1 MRRVLFFCE
10 AVTLAHVARP
20 VTLAGALDP
29 ALYEVVIACSDRS
42 RSFAGMGPWPFKSL
56 DSISSERFLAALASG
71 RPVYDLETLRRY
83 VTRDLELIDEVRPDL
98 VIGDFRLSLSV
109 SARVAGVP
117 YITVTNAYWSPYYPR
132 IAYPLPVLPM
142 TKLLPIPVA
151 QRMFRWA
158 APYAMQGH
166 CRPMNRLRREHGLPS
181 LGSDLRR
188 VYTDA
193 DHTLY
198 VDFPRLF
205 AEADLP
211 SNHHFL
217 GPVLWSPPTPE
228 PPWWT
233 TLPTDL
239 PLVYVTMGS
248 SGQLGV
254 LELVLAA
261 LAELPVVVM
270 VSTAGAAIPSALPAN
285 AYAAEYLPG
294 IEAAARSSLVVCNG
308 GSPTSQQA
316 LAAGVPVLGIA
327 SNMDQFMNMEAV
339 TGAGAGLLLRAD
351 RLHIGAIRT
360 ACQRLLNEPSFRD
373 AAQSLSASTDPS
385 AVQASF
391 NRIVANAS
399 SGR

>member
-20 VTLAGALDP
+20 VTLAAALDSSC
-29 ALYEVVIACSDRS
+29 YEVVIACPDRS
-42 RSFAGMGPWPFKSL
+42 RAFAGMGPWPIKSL

-83 VTRDLELIDEVRPDL
+83 VARDIELIDEVGPDV

-117 YITVTNAYWSPYYPR
+117 YITMTNAYWSPYYPR
-132 IAYPLPVLPM
+132 IDYPLPVLPM
-142 TKLLPIPVA
+142 TKLLPLPAA
-151 QRMFRWA
+151 QRLFRWA

-198 VDFPRLF
+198 LDFPSLF
-205 AEADLP
+205 AAVDP
-211 SNHHFL
+211 PKNHHFL

-233 TLPTDL
+233 NLPQDL

-248 SGQLGV
+248 SGQAGILKSV
-254 LELVLAA
+254 LSA

-270 VSTAGAAIPSALPAN
+270 LSTAGAAIPSALPTN

-294 IEAAARSSLVVCNG
+294 IDAAARSNLVVCNG

-351 RLHIGAIRT
+351 RLDIHAIRT
-360 ACQRLLNEPSFRD
+360 ACRRLLTEPSFRD
-373 AAQSLSASTDPS
+373 TAQSLSASTDP
-385 AVQASF
+385 AAIQARF